1 LATDA
6 PLMNPLNLLRDT
18 WFFFSRHLLAI
29 VVLCLPWVLLE
40 NLAQQAL
47 KAWLAGPNSMAY
59 GLLAGLVCYPLYSAA
74 LILLV
79 DARSRG
85 LQPRT
90 LELLAGA
97 LRLWPSFALLTGLST
112 LLIML
117 GASLFVLPALWV
129 MVKLA
134 FAEYLLVLHGLSPLA
149 AMRESMRLSKGHF
162 GLIAVCL
169 LAVMSPLWLLDWWG
183 YQQLGEQPAA
193 WQSLLL
199 DSALGFAQLFV
210 TVLMFRLY
218 MQLGQDASNVPD

>member
-1 LATDA
+1 
-6 PLMNPLNLLRDT
+6 MNPLSLLRDT
-18 WFFFSRHLLAI
+18 WFFFSRNLPAI
-29 VVLCLPWVLLE
+29 AVLCLPWVLLE

-47 KAWLAGPNSMAY
+47 RGWFSGPNDMAY
-59 GLLAGLVCYPLYSAA
+59 SLLAGLVFYPLYSAA

-90 LELLAGA
+90 LDLLAAA
-97 LRLWPSFALLTGLST
+97 LRLWPSFALLAGLST

-129 MVKLA
+129 MVRLA
-134 FAEYLLVLHGLSPLA
+134 LAEYLLVLRDLSPLA
-149 AMRESMRLSKGHF
+149 AMRESMRLTQGKF
-162 GLIAVCL
+162 WLIAACL
-169 LAVMSPLWLLDWWG
+169 LAVMCPLWLVDWWA
-183 YQQLGEQPAA
+183 YQQLGEQPDSGL
-193 WQSLLL
+193 SLLL

-218 MQLGQDASNVPD
+218 MQLGQNTLEQP

>member
-1 LATDA
+1 
-6 PLMNPLNLLRDT
+6 MNPLSLLRDT
-18 WFFFSRHLLAI
+18 WFFFSRNLPAI
-29 VVLCLPWVLLE
+29 AVLCLPWVLLE

-47 KAWLAGPNSMAY
+47 RGWFSGPNDMAY
-59 GLLAGLVCYPLYSAA
+59 SLLAGLVFYPLYSAA

-90 LELLAGA
+90 LDLLAAA
-97 LRLWPSFALLTGLST
+97 LRLWPSFALLAGLST

-129 MVKLA
+129 MVRLA
-134 FAEYLLVLHGLSPLA
+134 LAEYLLVLRDLSPLA
-149 AMRESMRLSKGHF
+149 AMRESMRLTQGKF
-162 GLIAVCL
+162 WLIAACL
-169 LAVMSPLWLLDWWG
+169 LAVMCPLWLVDWWA
-183 YQQLGEQPAA
+183 YQQLGEQPDSGL
-193 WQSLLL
+193 SLLL

-218 MQLGQDASNVPD
+218 MQLGQNPLEQP